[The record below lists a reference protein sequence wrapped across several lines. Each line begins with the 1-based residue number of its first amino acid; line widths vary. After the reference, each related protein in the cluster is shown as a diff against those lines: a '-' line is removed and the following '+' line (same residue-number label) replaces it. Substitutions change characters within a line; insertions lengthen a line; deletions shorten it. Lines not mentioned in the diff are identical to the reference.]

1 MLNALLNKIKTNIY
15 YYIRFLFLLLTTD
28 LFSGRVVVMV
38 EVATTVG
45 TAVTQVRVAATMATN
60 PEKAVQ
66 CQVSV
71 VWPILE
77 IPVL

>member
-1 MLNALLNKIKTNIY
+1 MCNALLNKIKPNIY
-15 YYIRFLFLLLTTD
+15 YYIPFLFLLLTTD

-38 EVATTVG
+38 EV
-45 TAVTQVRVAATMATN
+45 ATN